1 MGLRDFWQRMFP
13 GRRERYYTNL
23 LMGQAPIFSSFGEN
37 VLVSDIVQ
45 NALHAVAAESSKAI
59 LKSVVQN
66 PATRQVMVENDE
78 ITRLFRYR
86 PNPLMT
92 TQSFLYRVAYL
103 RKLNKNVF
111 IYPQMEH
118 VAENGRTKER
128 FAAFWPLDPIGAEF
142 LQDDAGALF
151 LRLTFTDGGM
161 YTFPYQDIIHL
172 RDNFAQNP
180 FFGGG
185 ADGTPDERELAKT
198 LGAIDVAMQG
208 LPKAISASLQIK
220 GVYHAKSVLDAK
232 RIAEEREKFES
243 QIGKSFNG
251 IVATDYAGEFTPVT
265 VNPSMIPRD
274 ILDWLENKVLKTFGV
289 SMAVVNGDFTE
300 AQFSAF
306 HQKSIEDF
314 FIELEQ
320 AFTARCFTQ
329 REQDIG
335 HRLKVYDRY
344 VQHLSM
350 ETRLKMIELGAPM
363 GTFGKDEIRE
373 LMGYEPRGD
382 DTVMQSLNWIAT
394 DLAGQ
399 YQLANSQKP
408 LRSREGGEK
417 TETTE

>member
-1 MGLRDFWQRMFP
+1 MGFRDFWRQIFPSQR
-13 GRRERYYTNL
+13 EKYYSA
-23 LMGQAPIFSSFGEN
+23 LMAGEAPLFSSFGQD

-45 NALHAVAAESSKAI
+45 NALHAVAGESSKAI
-59 LKSVVQN
+59 LKSVIQN
-66 PATRQVMVENDE
+66 NETKRIFVANDE
-78 ITRLFRYR
+78 VTRLFRYR

-103 RKLNKNVF
+103 RKRSKNVF
-111 IYPQMEH
+111 IYPQVEH
-118 VAENGRTKER
+118 VVEGGRVRER
-128 FAAFWPLDPIGAEF
+128 FVAFWPLDPTGAEF

-151 LRLTFTDGGM
+151 LRLTFQDGGI
-161 YTFPYQDIIHL
+161 YTFPYAQVIHL
-172 RDNFAQNP
+172 RDNYAQNP

-185 ADGTPDERELAKT
+185 ADGAPDNRELMKT

-208 LPKAISASLQIK
+208 LPKAISASLQVK
-220 GVYHAKSVLDAK
+220 GVYHVKTLADAK
-232 RIAEEREKFES
+232 RITEERENFES
-243 QIGKSFNG
+243 QIGKSING
-251 IVATDYAGEFTPVT
+251 IVATDFAGEFTPVNI
-265 VNPSMIPRD
+265 NPSMIPRD
-274 ILDWLENKVLKTFGV
+274 ILDWLENKVLKAYGV
-289 SMAVVNGDFTE
+289 SMAIASGDFTE
-300 AQFSAF
+300 QQFSAF

-320 AFTARCFTQ
+320 AFTARCFTE

-394 DLAGQ
+394 DLAGE
-399 YQLANSQKP
+399 YQRANSQSR
-408 LRSREGGEK
+408 LRGGEQDRDHI
-417 TETTE
+417 